1 MTIAVGDKIPAGKFR
16 NRTAEGNKEITT
28 DELFA
33 GKKVVLFAVPGAFT
47 PTCNDTHLPGFVVA
61 SDELRAK
68 GVDTIAC
75 TAVNDHFVMASWG
88 KATGAQDH
96 ILMLADG
103 NGDFAK
109 AIGLTQDSS
118 GFGLGIRSQRYS
130 MLVEDGVVKKLNVE
144 QPSKFEVSNAETLL
158 AQL

>member
-1 MTIAVGDKIPAGKFR
+1 MAIAVGDKIPAGKFR
-16 NRTAEGNKEITT
+16 TRNSEGNKEITT

-47 PTCNDTHLPGFVVA
+47 PTCQETHLPGFVVS

-75 TAVNDHFVMASWG
+75 TSLNDHFVLASWA
-88 KATGAQDH
+88 KVTKSEDH

-103 NGDFAK
+103 NGDFASS
-109 AIGLTQDSS
+109 IGLTQDLNRI
-118 GFGLGIRSQRYS
+118 GLGTRSKRYA
-130 MLVEDGVVKKLNVE
+130 MIVDDGVVKYLGVE
-144 QPSKFEVSNAETLL
+144 NGPEVGPSSAKAVLENL
-158 AQL
+158 